1 MDDRDFTA
9 EEILN
14 VKKDISDI
22 ISKALQDAVKIGHTE
37 PIMMMLC
44 VCDTDSATVSINCD
58 DEVEYTEVEEIEFG
72 RLKAKSHG
80 LIIGFNFVALRL
92 RL

>member
-22 ISKALQDAVKIGHTE
+22 IVKALQDAVKIGHTE

-44 VCDTDSATVSINCD
+44 VQEC
-58 DEVEYTEVEEIEFG
+58 
-72 RLKAKSHG
+72 R
-80 LIIGFNFVALRL
+80 
-92 RL
+92 

>member
-14 VKKDISDI
+14 VKKDILDI

-37 PIMMMLC
+37 PVMMMLC
-44 VCDTDSATVSINCD
+44 VRDNDGNPVPYILDMRYIQSIPVC
-58 DEVEYTEVEEIEFG
+58 TP
-72 RLKAKSHG
+72 A
-80 LIIGFNFVALRL
+80 
-92 RL
+92 